1 MGNRGENMRKDNWIG
16 TQNLD
21 NKIQKLVVNYDVI
34 FIKFGYYTV
43 LEKMI
48 ETLDKLEYST
58 NLFKAEWDE
67 YNYSDPDNLIQIKND
82 LIRYPNEDYYL
93 KIDKKTKY
101 YTVCNLWSK
110 NRALEKSD
118 LKIADVTTTIY

>member
-1 MGNRGENMRKDNWIG
+1 MTKENYIG

-21 NKIQKLVVNYDVI
+21 NKIQNLVVNYDIV
-34 FIKFGYYTV
+34 FIKFGYYIV

-48 ETLDKLEYST
+48 EILEKLGYST
-58 NLFKAEWDE
+58 KLFKAEWDQ

-82 LIRYPNEDYYL
+82 LIRYPNEDYYI
-93 KIDKKTKY
+93 KIDTKTKF
-101 YTVCNLWSK
+101 YTVCNLWTK